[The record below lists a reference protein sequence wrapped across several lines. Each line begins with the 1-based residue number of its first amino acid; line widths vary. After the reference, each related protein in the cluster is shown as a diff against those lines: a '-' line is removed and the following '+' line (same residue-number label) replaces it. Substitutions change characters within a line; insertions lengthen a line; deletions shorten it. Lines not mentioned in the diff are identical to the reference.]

1 MEYKELNETPEREEF
16 NNSKGKGFTELK
28 DSGWIQLI
36 DSLRDNDM
44 VLLSQQKFEVL
55 EDLFNLDKSDAID
68 RDSCSCFETQ
78 SKGNSWPYLIE
89 KEEEMKHSFH

>member
-36 DSLRDNDM
+36 DSFRDNDM
-44 VLLSQQKFEVL
+44 VFFSQ
-55 EDLFNLDKSDAID
+55 
-68 RDSCSCFETQ
+68 
-78 SKGNSWPYLIE
+78 
-89 KEEEMKHSFH
+89 